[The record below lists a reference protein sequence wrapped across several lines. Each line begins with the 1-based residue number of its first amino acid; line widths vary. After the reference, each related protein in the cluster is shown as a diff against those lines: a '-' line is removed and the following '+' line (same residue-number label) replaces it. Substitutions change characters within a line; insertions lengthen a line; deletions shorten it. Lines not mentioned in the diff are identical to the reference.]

1 MRLDLDTEIRYPSG
15 ERAGVLRRVVLDADN
30 QVSHVVMATEG
41 MISRNVLVPVTLLTE
56 EAGGVTTLAAS
67 PEEVDD
73 LEDYTEQRVAS
84 IPDEWEINDDYVP
97 GSDVFPG
104 TLLEPLVPVMAEAN
118 VSEGAVSL
126 RQGTVVH
133 CLDGHWGHVDEV
145 LIDDTGRAYAF
156 IARPDAIDEHD
167 RIVPMELVQQVDSE
181 NLVLN
186 CTIADL
192 PTYTQETVNEH
203 EEPELS

>member
-15 ERAGVLRRVVLDADN
+15 ERAGVLRRVVLDTDN
-30 QVSHVVMATEG
+30 EVSHVVMATEG
-41 MISRNVLVPVTLLTE
+41 LISRQVLVPVTLLTDDV
-56 EAGGVTTLAAS
+56 GGVTTIAAS

-73 LEDYTEQRVAS
+73 LEDYTEQRVPV
-84 IPDEWEINDDYVP
+84 IPDDWEINDDYVP

-104 TLLEPLVPVMAEAN
+104 TLLEPIVPVMAEAN
-118 VSEGAVSL
+118 VPEGAVSL
-126 RQGTVVH
+126 RQGTAVH
-133 CLDGHWGHVDEV
+133 CLDGRWGHVDEV
-145 LIDDTGRAYAF
+145 LIDDTGHAYAF
-156 IARPDAIDEHD
+156 VARPEATDEYD
-167 RIVPMELVQQVDSE
+167 RVVPMELIQQVDSE